1 MYAYECF
8 LCFQV
13 TLFTPLN
20 GLLSL
25 ERTYRNSAP
34 VSSSTKSGIFLSE
47 YRYTSLYLHT
57 HVYIPLGQFFI
68 SYVSLVPLGHRS
80 PSVLICL
87 STCHSGAHLNLSI
100 PTTSILLALP
110 VTWLFP
116 RPDQYGFAV

>member
-25 ERTYRNSAP
+25 ESTYRNSAP
-34 VSSSTKSGIFLSE
+34 VSSSTVWDFLLE
-47 YRYTSLYLHT
+47 YPYRSLHLHI

-68 SYVSLVPLGHRS
+68 SYVSLVPCGHWS
-80 PSVLICL
+80 PSVPICL
-87 STCHSGAHLNLSI
+87 SICHPGLTSLSE
-100 PTTSILLALP
+100 LP
-110 VTWLFP
+110 V
-116 RPDQYGFAV
+116 